1 MTINIHNIEQQAPK
15 IEFPCRY
22 PIKVMGHAT
31 DGFERD
37 VVDIVKRHA
46 PAVEEQD
53 VSSRPSAKGNYL
65 SVTIVIE
72 ATGQEQLGILFA
84 DLKKLAAV
92 KLVL

>member
-1 MTINIHNIEQQAPK
+1 MAVKIQNIDQQAPK

-31 DGFERD
+31 DDFERD
-37 VVDIVKRHA
+37 VFDTVKRHA
-46 PAVEEQD
+46 PEVQD
-53 VSSRPSAKGNYL
+53 HHVSARPSAKGNYV

-72 ATGQEQLGILFA
+72 ATGQEQLEVLFA
-84 DLKKLAAV
+84 DLKRLTAV

>member
-1 MTINIHNIEQQAPK
+1 MTVNIHNIEQQAPK

-31 DGFERD
+31 EDFERD
-37 VVDIVKRHA
+37 VFDTVKRHA
-46 PAVEEQD
+46 PGVQEQH

-72 ATGQEQLGILFA
+72 ATGQEQLEILFA
-84 DLKKLAAV
+84 DLKRLTAV

>member
-1 MTINIHNIEQQAPK
+1 MTVNVHNIEQQAPK

-22 PIKVMGHAT
+22 PIKVMGHAI
-31 DGFERD
+31 DGFEQAVIDTVR
-37 VVDIVKRHA
+37 RHA
-46 PAVEEQD
+46 PEVQEQD

-72 ATGQEQLGILFA
+72 ATGQEQLEILFA
-84 DLKKLAAV
+84 DLKRLTAV